1 MPENFTVVRTVAATP
16 ERIWEAWTTP
26 QHFAVWF
33 GTEAVEVPLD
43 TLDMDVRPGGTLAL
57 VMKLPDGNTIEWL
70 GQYTVVEPPN
80 LLAFTLSDDPGQYA
94 GVPIVAEFTAVDGG
108 TRLAITQARGD
119 FDDAQV
125 AATIAGYDSFIDS
138 LEVLL
143 QDQRP

>member
-1 MPENFTVVRTVAATP
+1 MSDTFTVVRTVAASP
-16 ERIWEAWTTP
+16 ELIWRAWTTP
-26 QHFAVWF
+26 EHFAVWF
-33 GTEAVEVPLD
+33 GTDAVEIPLD

-70 GQYTVVEPPN
+70 GEYTEVVPPTR
-80 LLAFTLSDDPGQYA
+80 LAFTLSDDPGQYA
-94 GVPIVAEFTAVDGG
+94 GVPIVAEFTAVEGG
-108 TRLAITQARGD
+108 TRLSITQDRGD

-143 QDQRP
+143 QDLRP